1 MVGRLTARLWTLRRM
16 SLAIALT
23 LDPGPVDESGAGRT
37 SVDLATEA
45 ALVKDMGTFFEREIV
60 EAARLL
66 AAVEPTPDAT
76 DIFERYLAETIVSSP
91 IATIRGGTT
100 QVLRTLIARRLLGPL
115 K

>member
-1 MVGRLTARLWTLRRM
+1 MWTLRRM

-23 LDPGPVDESGAGRT
+23 LDPGPGDEQRAART
-37 SVDLATEA
+37 TADLATEA

-60 EAARLL
+60 DAARLL
-66 AAVEPTPDAT
+66 IEVEPNPDALDT
-76 DIFERYLAETIVSSP
+76 FERYLAETIVCAP
-91 IATIRGGTT
+91 ISTIRGGTT